1 MQNINIKNSQ
11 DAIKAYSDNANAYS
25 GTKMKTASV
34 DQLDAFEKVEQVQYD
49 RNSSVDT
56 NAQTVMDNFNEYRKD
71 MQEKAKQEQQ
81 EETSDEEQ
89 ARADAR
95 EIARSLTSEEIKKL
109 RMMGVD
115 VASASLS
122 DIEGLVTSMRADAH
136 KDALVN
142 VLAQAQIEE
151 GDVSN
156 LVFTSSGAQIAG
168 TDVKLQVGNKDIL
181 YLLKNRQPLTQET
194 LYKAHYSGQREIAAV
209 DEFGGDTAYAA
220 KQAAQQT
227 ISRPQQ
233 SAGQSVYASGEDG
246 NADSGLQAQLAHV
259 IMQAGFAV
267 DETSMAGANLLLAND
282 IPVTTDSVRAY
293 MQMQSQIGKDIG
305 ELPTAGQAEKRQTQE
320 LVTRAAKLR
329 QDAASIT
336 AEDVAQAVRTERPL
350 TIAALV
356 AAHYDGGRD
365 GQTGGQPVGAYDE
378 TADKGTQSQ
387 DGRSAGSD
395 IQNQTL
401 REVTALRQLEEIRLS
416 MTQSV
421 AVRMLSVDINIDT
434 RELAQVVAK
443 LRNAEA
449 QLTQE
454 MFAKQGVALTEENK
468 AIYQQMQADLQT
480 IGTAPAAR
488 LGVLAGTDA
497 LQSVTVHGFAKLVQ
511 EQHQIGGQAG
521 DMQRRMSDN
530 NVPDGVADI
539 STQTIRRSADFA
551 AMERGYEALGTAPR
565 ADMGDSIRKAF
576 SNIEDILTDM
586 NLPVDEEHTR
596 AVQILGYNRMEITE
610 ENIAQIIE
618 YDRAVNDMLA
628 ACHPNA
634 VLSMIRDGINP
645 LDMTV
650 DELNQTLRDKNYK
663 AGVKETDDFATY
675 LRDVEKR
682 GQISSEE
689 RAGYIGLYRVF
700 KQLEKSGDREAG
712 YLFANNSRLTVRNLI
727 TAMRS
732 RKAAGM
738 EAVVDD
744 SFGMLAD
751 LQTRGEKMDDQIAR
765 AYAGRGGSDGIRT
778 GQIRMGEND
787 EYVSQNEPMAAQEEY
802 KNPWETISDSPTLAQ
817 AEQLLWAN
825 DIEESAQNL
834 EAADYILQGM
844 SAGPEAEAAQ
854 RELVR
859 EQMYPEAE
867 AINHQPSMNFYTF
880 ASQIWKQIGWQDH
893 TKEDA
898 VDAETDAMAKS
909 LAGEE
914 IALPFESELLLKQI
928 EADAD
933 LAQMYADIR
942 QQMVEQMYDRAEE
955 GDITSDQLQG
965 MKVVQAGFRILGAMA
980 GRRQYQLPV
989 ETESGMKVVN
999 LTMQTGGVEARGI
1012 TIRMEAGAYGMLQ
1025 AQIRMDEAGTC
1036 TGEILGGSSEANT
1049 WLAGRTDAFRELL
1062 AGSEYA
1068 DAAVALGESR
1078 AEARAASGEES
1089 KASVVTGESRA
1100 EARAASGEADTQK
1113 LCRAAIFF
1121 VKAMAKLTDI

>member
-11 DAIKAYSDNANAYS
+11 DAIKAYSDSANAYS

-34 DQLDAFEKVEQVQYD
+34 DQLDAFEKVGQVQYD

-122 DIEGLVTSMRADAH
+122 DIEGLVTSMRADAR

-151 GDVSN
+151 GDASN

-209 DEFGGDTAYAA
+209 EEFGGDTAYAA

-259 IMQAGFAV
+259 IMQAGLVV

-293 MQMQSQIGKDIG
+293 MQMQAQIGKDIG
-305 ELPTAGQAEKRQTQE
+305 ELPTSQQAEKRQTQE
-320 LVTRAAKLR
+320 LETRAAKLR
-329 QDAASIT
+329 QDVASIT

-356 AAHYDGGRD
+356 AAHYDGVRD
-365 GQTGGQPVGAYDE
+365 GQTGGQPVGVCDE
-378 TADKGTQSQ
+378 TADKGTRSQ

-395 IQNQTL
+395 VQNQTL

-454 MFAKQGVALTEENK
+454 MFAKQGVAPTEENK
-468 AIYQQMQADLQT
+468 AIYQQMQADLQM

-511 EQHQIGGQAG
+511 EEHQIGGQAG

-586 NLPVDEEHTR
+586 ELPVDEEHTR

-618 YDRAVNDMLA
+618 YDRAVNDMLT

-744 SFGMLAD
+744 SLGMLAD

-765 AYAGRGGSDGIRT
+765 AYAGRVGADGIPT

-787 EYVSQNEPMAAQEEY
+787 EYVSQNEPIAAQEEY

-867 AINHQPSMNFYTF
+867 VINHQPSMNFYTF

-942 QQMVEQMYDRAEE
+942 QQMVEQMYDQAEE
-955 GDITSDQLQG
+955 GNITSDQLQG

-1012 TIRMEAGAYGMLQ
+1012 TIRMAAGVHGMLQ

-1049 WLAGRTDAFRELL
+1049 WLAGQTDAFRELL

-1078 AEARAASGEES
+1078 TAARG
-1089 KASVVTGESRA
+1089 TNG
-1100 EARAASGEADTQK
+1100 GADTQK

>member
-136 KDALVN
+136 KDALAN

-168 TDVKLQVGNKDIL
+168 TDVKLQVENKDIL

-209 DEFGGDTAYAA
+209 EEFGGDTAYAA
-220 KQAAQQT
+220 KQAAQPT

-233 SAGQSVYASGEDG
+233 SAGQSVHASGENG
-246 NADSGLQAQLAHV
+246 NADSGMQAQLAHV

-293 MQMQSQIGKDIG
+293 MQMQAQIGKDIG
-305 ELPTAGQAEKRQTQE
+305 ELPTAQQAEKRQTQE
-320 LVTRAAKLR
+320 LETRAAKLR

-336 AEDVAQAVRTERPL
+336 AEDVAQAVHTERPL

-356 AAHYDGGRD
+356 AAHYDGVRD

-468 AIYQQMQADLQT
+468 VIYQQMQADLQM

-497 LQSVTVHGFAKLVQ
+497 LQSVTVH
-511 EQHQIGGQAG
+511 
-521 DMQRRMSDN
+521 
-530 NVPDGVADI
+530 
-539 STQTIRRSADFA
+539 
-551 AMERGYEALGTAPR
+551 
-565 ADMGDSIRKAF
+565 
-576 SNIEDILTDM
+576 
-586 NLPVDEEHTR
+586 
-596 AVQILGYNRMEITE
+596 
-610 ENIAQIIE
+610 
-618 YDRAVNDMLA
+618 
-628 ACHPNA
+628 
-634 VLSMIRDGINP
+634 
-645 LDMTV
+645 
-650 DELNQTLRDKNYK
+650 
-663 AGVKETDDFATY
+663 
-675 LRDVEKR
+675 
-682 GQISSEE
+682 
-689 RAGYIGLYRVF
+689 
-700 KQLEKSGDREAG
+700 
-712 YLFANNSRLTVRNLI
+712 
-727 TAMRS
+727 
-732 RKAAGM
+732 
-738 EAVVDD
+738 
-744 SFGMLAD
+744 
-751 LQTRGEKMDDQIAR
+751 
-765 AYAGRGGSDGIRT
+765 
-778 GQIRMGEND
+778 
-787 EYVSQNEPMAAQEEY
+787 
-802 KNPWETISDSPTLAQ
+802 
-817 AEQLLWAN
+817 
-825 DIEESAQNL
+825 
-834 EAADYILQGM
+834 
-844 SAGPEAEAAQ
+844 
-854 RELVR
+854 
-859 EQMYPEAE
+859 
-867 AINHQPSMNFYTF
+867 
-880 ASQIWKQIGWQDH
+880 
-893 TKEDA
+893 
-898 VDAETDAMAKS
+898 
-909 LAGEE
+909 
-914 IALPFESELLLKQI
+914 
-928 EADAD
+928 
-933 LAQMYADIR
+933 
-942 QQMVEQMYDRAEE
+942 
-955 GDITSDQLQG
+955 
-965 MKVVQAGFRILGAMA
+965 
-980 GRRQYQLPV
+980 
-989 ETESGMKVVN
+989 
-999 LTMQTGGVEARGI
+999 
-1012 TIRMEAGAYGMLQ
+1012 
-1025 AQIRMDEAGTC
+1025 
-1036 TGEILGGSSEANT
+1036 
-1049 WLAGRTDAFRELL
+1049 
-1062 AGSEYA
+1062 
-1068 DAAVALGESR
+1068 
-1078 AEARAASGEES
+1078 
-1089 KASVVTGESRA
+1089 
-1100 EARAASGEADTQK
+1100 
-1113 LCRAAIFF
+1113 
-1121 VKAMAKLTDI
+1121 

>member
-11 DAIKAYSDNANAYS
+11 DAIKAYSDSANAYS

-34 DQLDAFEKVEQVQYD
+34 DQLDAFEKVGQVQYD

-56 NAQTVMDNFNEYRKD
+56 NAQMVMDNFNEYRKD

-122 DIEGLVTSMRADAH
+122 DIEGLVTSMRADAR

-151 GDVSN
+151 GDASN

-209 DEFGGDTAYAA
+209 DELGGDTAYAA

-259 IMQAGFAV
+259 IMQAGFVV

-293 MQMQSQIGKDIG
+293 MQMQAQIGKDIG
-305 ELPTAGQAEKRQTQE
+305 ELPTAQQAEKRQTQE
-320 LVTRAAKLR
+320 LETRAAKLR

-356 AAHYDGGRD
+356 AAHYDGVRD

-378 TADKGTQSQ
+378 TADKGTQLQ

-434 RELAQVVAK
+434 RELAQV
-443 LRNAEA
+443 
-449 QLTQE
+449 
-454 MFAKQGVALTEENK
+454 
-468 AIYQQMQADLQT
+468 
-480 IGTAPAAR
+480 
-488 LGVLAGTDA
+488 
-497 LQSVTVHGFAKLVQ
+497 FAKLVQ
-511 EQHQIGGQAG
+511 EEHQIGGQAG

-539 STQTIRRSADFA
+539 STQTIRRSVDFA

-586 NLPVDEEHTR
+586 ELPVDEEHTR

-765 AYAGRGGSDGIRT
+765 AYAGRVGADGNWT
-778 GQIRMGEND
+778 GQLRMGEKD
-787 EYVSQNEPMAAQEEY
+787 EYMSRNEPMAAQEEY
-802 KNPWETISDSPTLAQ
+802 KNPWEKISDSPMLAQ
-817 AEQLLWAN
+817 AEQLLQAN

-844 SAGPEAEAAQ
+844 SVGPEAEA
-854 RELVR
+854 V
-859 EQMYPEAE
+859 
-867 AINHQPSMNFYTF
+867 NHQASMNFYTF
-880 ASQIWKQIGWQDH
+880 ASQVWKQIGWQDH

-909 LAGEE
+909 LTGEE
-914 IALPFESELLLKQI
+914 IALPFESEMLLKQI

-942 QQMVEQMYDRAEE
+942 QQMVEQMYDQAEE
-955 GDITSDQLQG
+955 GNITSDQLQG

-1012 TIRMEAGAYGMLQ
+1012 TIRMAAGVHGMLQ

-1049 WLAGRTDAFRELL
+1049 WLAGQTDAFRELL

-1078 AEARAASGEES
+1078 TAARG
-1089 KASVVTGESRA
+1089 TNG
-1100 EARAASGEADTQK
+1100 GADTQK

>member
-136 KDALVN
+136 KDALAN

-194 LYKAHYSGQREIAAV
+194 LYKAHYSGQRAIAAV
-209 DEFGGDTAYAA
+209 EEFGGDTAYAA

-227 ISRPQQ
+227 ISKPQQ
-233 SAGQSVYASGEDG
+233 SAGQSVYASGGDG

-293 MQMQSQIGKDIG
+293 MQMQAQIGKDIG

-320 LVTRAAKLR
+320 LETRAAKLR

-356 AAHYDGGRD
+356 AAHYDGVRD

-387 DGRSAGSD
+387 DGRSTGSD
-395 IQNQTL
+395 VQNQTL

-454 MFAKQGVALTEENK
+454 MFAKQGVAPTEENK

-511 EQHQIGGQAG
+511 EEHQIGGQAG

-539 STQTIRRSADFA
+539 STQTIRRSVDFA

-610 ENIAQIIE
+610 KNIAQIIE

-650 DELNQTLRDKNYK
+650 DELNQTLRNKNYK

-765 AYAGRGGSDGIRT
+765 AYAGRVGADGIPT

-942 QQMVEQMYDRAEE
+942 QQMVEQIYDRAEE

-1012 TIRMEAGAYGMLQ
+1012 TIRMAAGVHGMLQ

-1049 WLAGRTDAFRELL
+1049 WLAGQTDAFRELL

-1078 AEARAASGEES
+1078 TAARG
-1089 KASVVTGESRA
+1089 TNG
-1100 EARAASGEADTQK
+1100 GADTQK

>member
-11 DAIKAYSDNANAYS
+11 DAIKAYSDSANAYS

-136 KDALVN
+136 KDALAN

-181 YLLKNRQPLTQET
+181 YLLKNWQPLTQET
-194 LYKAHYSGQREIAAV
+194 LYKAHYSGQRAIAAV

-293 MQMQSQIGKDIG
+293 MQMQAQIGKDIG
-305 ELPTAGQAEKRQTQE
+305 ELPTSQQAEKRQTQE
-320 LVTRAAKLR
+320 LETRAAKLR

-336 AEDVAQAVRTERPL
+336 AEDVTQAVRTERPL

-356 AAHYDGGRD
+356 AAHYDGVRD

-378 TADKGTQSQ
+378 TADKGTQLQ

-454 MFAKQGVALTEENK
+454 MFAKQGVAPTEENK

-511 EQHQIGGQAG
+511 EERQIGGQAG

-682 GQISSEE
+682 GQISAEE

-765 AYAGRGGSDGIRT
+765 AYAGRGGADG
-778 GQIRMGEND
+778 IRMGEND

-802 KNPWETISDSPTLAQ
+802 KNPWEIISDSPTLAQ

-844 SAGPEAEAAQ
+844 SAGPEAEA
-854 RELVR
+854 
-859 EQMYPEAE
+859 
-867 AINHQPSMNFYTF
+867 INHQPSMNFYTF

-898 VDAETDAMAKS
+898 VEAETDAMAKS

-955 GDITSDQLQG
+955 GNITSDQLQG

>member
-11 DAIKAYSDNANAYS
+11 DAIKAYSDSANAYS

-115 VASASLS
+115 VDSASLS

-136 KDALVN
+136 KDALAN

-209 DEFGGDTAYAA
+209 EEFGGDTAYAA

-293 MQMQSQIGKDIG
+293 MQMQAQIGKDIG

-320 LVTRAAKLR
+320 LETRAAKLR

-336 AEDVAQAVRTERPL
+336 AEDVAQAVHTERPL

-356 AAHYDGGRD
+356 AAHYDGVRD

-387 DGRSAGSD
+387 DGWSTGSD

-454 MFAKQGVALTEENK
+454 MFAKQGVAPTEENK

-511 EQHQIGGQAG
+511 EEHQIGGQAG

-586 NLPVDEEHTR
+586 ELPVDEEHTR
-596 AVQILGYNRMEITE
+596 AVQILGYNRMDITE
-610 ENIAQIIE
+610 GNIAQIIE

-650 DELNQTLRDKNYK
+650 DELNQTLRNKNYK

-682 GQISSEE
+682 GQISAEE

-765 AYAGRGGSDGIRT
+765 AYAGRVGSDGIRT

-802 KNPWETISDSPTLAQ
+802 KNPWETISDSTTLAQ

-834 EAADYILQGM
+834 EAADYILRGM

-867 AINHQPSMNFYTF
+867 VINHRPSMNFYTF

-955 GDITSDQLQG
+955 GNITSDQLQG

-980 GRRQYQLPV
+980 DRRQYQLPV

-1025 AQIRMDEAGTC
+1025 AQIRMDEAETC

-1078 AEARAASGEES
+1078 TANGGES
-1089 KASVVTGESRA
+1089 KAPVVTGENRTA
-1100 EARAASGEADTQK
+1100 VRTANGGADTQK

-1121 VKAMAKLTDI
+1121 VKAMAELTDI

>member
-115 VASASLS
+115 VDSASLS

-136 KDALVN
+136 KDALAN

-156 LVFTSSGAQIAG
+156 LIFTSSGAQIAG
-168 TDVKLQVGNKDIL
+168 TDAKLQVGNKDIL

-220 KQAAQQT
+220 KQDAQQT
-227 ISRPQQ
+227 ISKPQQ
-233 SAGQSVYASGEDG
+233 SAGQSVYTPGEDG

-259 IMQAGFAV
+259 IMQAGFTV

-293 MQMQSQIGKDIG
+293 MQMQAQIGKNIG
-305 ELPTAGQAEKRQTQE
+305 ELPTAQQAEKRQTQE
-320 LVTRAAKLR
+320 LETRAAKLR
-329 QDAASIT
+329 QDAASIA

-356 AAHYDGGRD
+356 AAHYDGVRD

-378 TADKGTQSQ
+378 TADKGTQLQ

-468 AIYQQMQADLQT
+468 VIYQQMQADLQT

-511 EQHQIGGQAG
+511 EEHQIGGQAG

-586 NLPVDEEHTR
+586 ELPVDEEHTR

-650 DELNQTLRDKNYK
+650 DELNQTLRNKNYK

-689 RAGYIGLYRVF
+689 RAGYIGLYRVL

-765 AYAGRGGSDGIRT
+765 AYAGRVGADG
-778 GQIRMGEND
+778 IRMGEID
-787 EYVSQNEPMAAQEEY
+787 ESVSQNEPMAAQEEY

-854 RELVR
+854 RELVH

-867 AINHQPSMNFYTF
+867 AINHQSSMNFYAF
-880 ASQIWKQIGWQDH
+880 ASQVWKQIGWQDH

-955 GDITSDQLQG
+955 GNITSDQLQG

-980 GRRQYQLPV
+980 DRRQYQLPV

-999 LTMQTGGVEARGI
+999 LTMQTGGAEARGI
-1012 TIRMEAGAYGMLQ
+1012 TIRMETGAYGMLQ

-1078 AEARAASGEES
+1078 TEARAASGEER
-1089 KASVVTGESRA
+1089 KAPVVTGESRA

>member
-136 KDALVN
+136 KDALAN

-194 LYKAHYSGQREIAAV
+194 LYKAHYSGQRAIAAV
-209 DEFGGDTAYAA
+209 EEFGGDTAYAA

-259 IMQAGFAV
+259 IMQAGLVV

-293 MQMQSQIGKDIG
+293 MQMQAQIGKDIG
-305 ELPTAGQAEKRQTQE
+305 ELPTSQQAEKRQTQE
-320 LVTRAAKLR
+320 LETRAAKLR
-329 QDAASIT
+329 QDVASIT

-356 AAHYDGGRD
+356 AAHYDGVRD
-365 GQTGGQPVGAYDE
+365 GQTGGQPVGVCDE
-378 TADKGTQSQ
+378 TADKGTRSQ

-395 IQNQTL
+395 VQNQTL

-454 MFAKQGVALTEENK
+454 MFAKQGVAPTEENK
-468 AIYQQMQADLQT
+468 AIYQQMQADLQM

-511 EQHQIGGQAG
+511 EEHQIGGQAG

-586 NLPVDEEHTR
+586 ELPVDEEHTR

-618 YDRAVNDMLA
+618 YDRAVNDMLT

-712 YLFANNSRLTVRNLI
+712 YLFANNGRLTVRNLI

-744 SFGMLAD
+744 SLGMLAD

-765 AYAGRGGSDGIRT
+765 AYAGRVGADGIPT

-787 EYVSQNEPMAAQEEY
+787 EYVSQNEPIAAQEEY

-817 AEQLLWAN
+817 AEQLLQAN

-867 AINHQPSMNFYTF
+867 VINHQPSMNFYTF

-942 QQMVEQMYDRAEE
+942 QQMVEQMYDQAEE
-955 GDITSDQLQG
+955 GNITSDQLQG

-1012 TIRMEAGAYGMLQ
+1012 TIRMAAGVHGMLQ

-1049 WLAGRTDAFRELL
+1049 WLAGQTDAFRELL

-1078 AEARAASGEES
+1078 TAARG
-1089 KASVVTGESRA
+1089 TNG
-1100 EARAASGEADTQK
+1100 GADTQK

>member
-11 DAIKAYSDNANAYS
+11 DAIKAYSDSANAYS

-95 EIARSLTSEEIKKL
+95 EIARSLTSEEIKTL

-136 KDALVN
+136 KDALAN

-209 DEFGGDTAYAA
+209 EEFGGDTAYAA
-220 KQAAQQT
+220 KQAAQQ
-227 ISRPQQ
+227 IVSKPQQ
-233 SAGQSVYASGEDG
+233 SAGQSVHASGEDG

-267 DETSMAGANLLLAND
+267 DETSMVGANLLLAND

-293 MQMQSQIGKDIG
+293 MQMQAQIGKDIG

-320 LVTRAAKLR
+320 LETRAAKLR

-336 AEDVAQAVRTERPL
+336 AEDVAQAVHTERPL

-356 AAHYDGGRD
+356 AAHYDGVRD
-365 GQTGGQPVGAYDE
+365 GQSGGQPVEAYDE
-378 TADKGTQSQ
+378 TADKDTQLQ

-454 MFAKQGVALTEENK
+454 MFAKQGVAPTEENK

-511 EQHQIGGQAG
+511 EEHQIGGQAG

-539 STQTIRRSADFA
+539 STQTIRRSVDFA

-650 DELNQTLRDKNYK
+650 DELNQTLRNKNYK

-765 AYAGRGGSDGIRT
+765 AYAGRVGADGIRT

-834 EAADYILQGM
+834 EAAAYILQGM

-859 EQMYPEAE
+859 EQMYPEVV
-867 AINHQPSMNFYTF
+867 NHQASMNFYTF

-955 GDITSDQLQG
+955 GNITSDQLQG

-1078 AEARAASGEES
+1078 AEVRAMSGEES
-1089 KASVVTGESRA
+1089 KASVVTGESHA

>member
-11 DAIKAYSDNANAYS
+11 DAIKAYSDSANAYS

-34 DQLDAFEKVEQVQYD
+34 DQLDAFEKVGQVQYD

-81 EETSDEEQ
+81 EETSDEDQ

-95 EIARSLTSEEIKKL
+95 EIARSLTSEELKKL

-136 KDALVN
+136 KDALAN

-209 DEFGGDTAYAA
+209 EEFGGDTAYAA
-220 KQAAQQT
+220 KQAAQQ
-227 ISRPQQ
+227 IVSKPQQ
-233 SAGQSVYASGEDG
+233 SAGQSVHASGEDG

-293 MQMQSQIGKDIG
+293 MQMQTQIGKDIG
-305 ELPTAGQAEKRQTQE
+305 ELPTAQQAEKRQTQE
-320 LVTRAAKLR
+320 LETRAAKLR

-336 AEDVAQAVRTERPL
+336 AEDVAQAVRAERPI

-356 AAHYDGGRD
+356 AAHDDGMRD
-365 GQTGGQPVGAYDE
+365 GQTGGQPVEAYDE

-454 MFAKQGVALTEENK
+454 MFAKQGVAPTEENK

-497 LQSVTVHGFAKLVQ
+497 LQSVTVPGFAKLVQ
-511 EQHQIGGQAG
+511 EENQIGGQAG
-521 DMQRRMSDN
+521 EMQRRMSDN
-530 NVPDGVADI
+530 NVPDGMADI

-596 AVQILGYNRMEITE
+596 AIQILGYNRTEITE

-712 YLFANNSRLTVRNLI
+712 YLFAKNSRLTVRNLI

-732 RKAAGM
+732 RKDAGM

-765 AYAGRGGSDGIRT
+765 AYAGRVGADGIRT

-787 EYVSQNEPMAAQEEY
+787 ESVSQNEPMAAQEEY
-802 KNPWETISDSPTLAQ
+802 KNPWEKISDSPALAQ
-817 AEQLLWAN
+817 AEQLLWVN

-859 EQMYPEAE
+859 GQMYPEAV
-867 AINHQPSMNFYTF
+867 NHQASINFYTF
-880 ASQIWKQIGWQDH
+880 ALQIWKQIGWQDH
-893 TKEDA
+893 TKDDA

-955 GDITSDQLQG
+955 GNITSEQLQG

-1012 TIRMEAGAYGMLQ
+1012 TIRMAAGAYGMLQ

-1078 AEARAASGEES
+1078 VAARAASGEES
-1089 KASVVTGESRA
+1089 KAPVVTGESRA

>member
-11 DAIKAYSDNANAYS
+11 DAIKAYSDSANAYS

-136 KDALVN
+136 KDALANMLV
-142 VLAQAQIEE
+142 QAQIEE

-194 LYKAHYSGQREIAAV
+194 LYKAHYSGQRAIAAV
-209 DEFGGDTAYAA
+209 EEFRGDTAYAA

-227 ISRPQQ
+227 ISKPQQ

-293 MQMQSQIGKDIG
+293 MQMQAQIGKDIG
-305 ELPTAGQAEKRQTQE
+305 ELPTAQQAEKRQTQE
-320 LVTRAAKLR
+320 LETRAAKLR

-336 AEDVAQAVRTERPL
+336 AEDVAQAIRTERPL

-356 AAHYDGGRD
+356 AAHYDGVRD

-421 AVRMLSVDINIDT
+421 AVQMLSVDINIDT

-454 MFAKQGVALTEENK
+454 MFAKQGVAPTEENK
-468 AIYQQMQADLQT
+468 AIYQQMQTDLQT
-480 IGTAPAAR
+480 IGAASAVR
-488 LGVLAGTDA
+488 LGVLIGTDA

-511 EQHQIGGQAG
+511 EENQIGGQAG

-586 NLPVDEEHTR
+586 ELPVDEEHTR

-610 ENIAQIIE
+610 KNIAQIIE

-650 DELNQTLRDKNYK
+650 DELNQTLRNKNYK

-765 AYAGRGGSDGIRT
+765 AYAGRVGADGIRT

-844 SAGPEAEAAQ
+844 SAGSEAEAAQ

-859 EQMYPEAE
+859 EQMYPEVV
-867 AINHQPSMNFYTF
+867 NHQASMNFYTF

-955 GDITSDQLQG
+955 GNITSDQLQG

-980 GRRQYQLPV
+980 DRRQYQLPV

-1078 AEARAASGEES
+1078 AEALAASGEER
-1089 KASVVTGESRA
+1089 KAPVVTGESRA
-1100 EARAASGEADTQK
+1100 EALAASGEADTQK

>member
-136 KDALVN
+136 KDALAN

-168 TDVKLQVGNKDIL
+168 TDVKLQVENKDIL

-209 DEFGGDTAYAA
+209 EEFGGDTAYAA
-220 KQAAQQT
+220 KQAAQPT

-233 SAGQSVYASGEDG
+233 SAGQSVHASGENG
-246 NADSGLQAQLAHV
+246 NADSGMQAQLAHV

-293 MQMQSQIGKDIG
+293 MQMQAQIGKDIG
-305 ELPTAGQAEKRQTQE
+305 ELPTAQQAEKRQTQE
-320 LVTRAAKLR
+320 LETRAAKLR

-356 AAHYDGGRD
+356 AAQYDGVRD
-365 GQTGGQPVGAYDE
+365 GQLVGAYDE
-378 TADKGTQSQ
+378 TADKSIQLQDSRIAGT
-387 DGRSAGSD
+387 D

-443 LRNAEA
+443 LRNAEE
-449 QLTQE
+449 QLMQE
-454 MFAKQGVALTEENK
+454 MFAKQGVAPTEENK

-480 IGTAPAAR
+480 IGAAPAAR

-497 LQSVTVHGFAKLVQ
+497 PQSVTVHGFAKLVQ
-511 EQHQIGGQAG
+511 EENQIGGQAG

-530 NVPDGVADI
+530 NVPDGMADI
-539 STQTIRRSADFA
+539 TTQTIRRSADFA

-586 NLPVDEEHTR
+586 ELPVDEEHTR

-610 ENIAQIIE
+610 KNIVQIIE

-765 AYAGRGGSDGIRT
+765 AYAGRVGADGIPT

-802 KNPWETISDSPTLAQ
+802 KNPWEKISDSPMLAQ
-817 AEQLLWAN
+817 AEQLLQAN

-844 SAGPEAEAAQ
+844 SVGPEAEA
-854 RELVR
+854 V
-859 EQMYPEAE
+859 
-867 AINHQPSMNFYTF
+867 NHQASMNFYAF
-880 ASQIWKQIGWQDH
+880 ASQVWKQIGWQDH

-1012 TIRMEAGAYGMLQ
+1012 TIRMAAGVHGMLQ

-1078 AEARAASGEES
+1078 TAARG
-1089 KASVVTGESRA
+1089 TNG
-1100 EARAASGEADTQK
+1100 GADTQK

>member
-11 DAIKAYSDNANAYS
+11 DVIKAYSDSANTYS

-34 DQLDAFEKVEQVQYD
+34 DRLDAFEKVGQVQYD

-71 MQEKAKQEQQ
+71 MQEKAKQEQR
-81 EETSDEEQ
+81 EETDSQEQ

-95 EIARSLTSEEIKKL
+95 EIARSLTPEEIKKL

-136 KDALVN
+136 KDVLAN
-142 VLAQAQIEE
+142 VLAQAQIGE

-181 YLLKNRQPLTQET
+181 YLLRNRQPLTQET
-194 LYKAHYSGQREIAAV
+194 LYKAHYSGQREIAMV
-209 DEFGGDTAYAA
+209 EEFGGDTAYVA

-227 ISRPQQ
+227 ISKPQQ
-233 SAGQSVYASGEDG
+233 SAEQSVHASGENG
-246 NADSGLQAQLAHV
+246 NADSGMQAQLAHV
-259 IMQAGFAV
+259 IMQAGFVV

-293 MQMQSQIGKDIG
+293 MQMQTQIGKDIG
-305 ELPTAGQAEKRQTQE
+305 ELPTAGQAEKLPTQE
-320 LVTRAAKLR
+320 LETRAAKLR
-329 QDAASIT
+329 QDVASIT

-350 TIAALV
+350 TIAAMV
-356 AAHYDGGRD
+356 AAQYDGVRD
-365 GQTGGQPVGAYDE
+365 GQSVGAYDE
-378 TADKGTQSQ
+378 TADKGIQLQ
-387 DGRSAGSD
+387 DSRIAGTD

-443 LRNAEA
+443 LRNAEE

-454 MFAKQGVALTEENK
+454 MFAKQGVAPTEENK

-480 IGTAPAAR
+480 IGAAPAAR

-497 LQSVTVHGFAKLVQ
+497 PQSVTVHGFAKLVQ
-511 EQHQIGGQAG
+511 EENQIGGQAG

-530 NVPDGVADI
+530 NVLDGMADI
-539 STQTIRRSADFA
+539 TTQTIRRSADFA

-576 SNIEDILTDM
+576 LNIEDILTDM
-586 NLPVDEEHTR
+586 DLPVDEEHTR

-618 YDRAVNDMLA
+618 HDRAVNDMLA

-682 GQISSEE
+682 GQISAEE

-765 AYAGRGGSDGIRT
+765 AYAGRVGADGIRT

-787 EYVSQNEPMAAQEEY
+787 ESVSQNEPMAVQEEY
-802 KNPWETISDSPTLAQ
+802 KNPWEKISDSPMLAQ
-817 AEQLLWAN
+817 AEQLLQAN

-844 SAGPEAEAAQ
+844 SVGPEAEA
-854 RELVR
+854 V
-859 EQMYPEAE
+859 
-867 AINHQPSMNFYTF
+867 NHQASMNFYTF
-880 ASQIWKQIGWQDH
+880 ASQVWKQIGWQDH

-909 LAGEE
+909 LTGEE
-914 IALPFESELLLKQI
+914 IALPFESEMLLKQI

-942 QQMVEQMYDRAEE
+942 QQMVEQMYDQAEE
-955 GDITSDQLQG
+955 GNITSDQLQG

-1012 TIRMEAGAYGMLQ
+1012 TIRMAAGVHGMLQ

-1049 WLAGRTDAFRELL
+1049 WLAGQTDAYRELL

-1078 AEARAASGEES
+1078 TAARG
-1089 KASVVTGESRA
+1089 TNG
-1100 EARAASGEADTQK
+1100 GADTQK

>member
-11 DAIKAYSDNANAYS
+11 DAIKAYSDSANAYS

-81 EETSDEEQ
+81 EETSDEDQ

-136 KDALVN
+136 KDALAN

-151 GDVSN
+151 GDISN

-209 DEFGGDTAYAA
+209 EEFGRDTAYAA
-220 KQAAQQT
+220 KQAAQQ
-227 ISRPQQ
+227 IVSKPQQ
-233 SAGQSVYASGEDG
+233 SAGQSVYTPGEDG

-293 MQMQSQIGKDIG
+293 MQMKTQIGKDIG
-305 ELPTAGQAEKRQTQE
+305 ELPTVQQAEKRQTQE
-320 LVTRAAKLR
+320 LETRAAKLR

-336 AEDVAQAVRTERPL
+336 AEDVAQAVRTERPI

-356 AAHYDGGRD
+356 AAHYDGARD

-387 DGRSAGSD
+387 DDRSAGSD

-421 AVRMLSVDINIDT
+421 TVRMLSVDINIDT

-454 MFAKQGVALTEENK
+454 MFAKQGVAPTEENK

-511 EQHQIGGQAG
+511 EENQIGGQAG

-596 AVQILGYNRMEITE
+596 AVQILGYNRTEITE

-650 DELNQTLRDKNYK
+650 DELNQTLRNKNYE

-682 GQISSEE
+682 GQISAEE

-738 EAVVDD
+738 EVVVDD

-765 AYAGRGGSDGIRT
+765 AYAGRVGADDIPI

-802 KNPWETISDSPTLAQ
+802 KNPWETISDSPALAQ

-859 EQMYPEAE
+859 GQMHPEAV
-867 AINHQPSMNFYTF
+867 NHQASMNFYTF

-955 GDITSDQLQG
+955 GNITSDQMQG

-999 LTMQTGGVEARGI
+999 LTMQTGGAEARGI

-1078 AEARAASGEES
+1078 TEARAASGEES
-1089 KASVVTGESRA
+1089 KAPVVTGESRA
-1100 EARAASGEADTQK
+1100 EARVASGEADTQK
-1113 LCRAAIFF
+1113 LCRTAIFF

>member
-11 DAIKAYSDNANAYS
+11 DAIKAYSDSANAYS

-81 EETSDEEQ
+81 EETTDEEQ

-136 KDALVN
+136 KDVLAN

-194 LYKAHYSGQREIAAV
+194 LYKAHYSGQRAIAAV
-209 DEFGGDTAYAA
+209 EEFGGDTAYAA

-246 NADSGLQAQLAHV
+246 NADFGLQAQLAHV

-293 MQMQSQIGKDIG
+293 MQMQAQIGKDIG
-305 ELPTAGQAEKRQTQE
+305 ELPTAQQAEKRQTQE
-320 LVTRAAKLR
+320 LETRAAKLR

-356 AAHYDGGRD
+356 AAHYDGVRD
-365 GQTGGQPVGAYDE
+365 GQTGGQPVGAYDK

-395 IQNQTL
+395 VQNQTL

-454 MFAKQGVALTEENK
+454 MFAKQGVAPTEENK
-468 AIYQQMQADLQT
+468 AIYQRMQADLQT

-511 EQHQIGGQAG
+511 EEHQIGGQAG

-530 NVPDGVADI
+530 NVPDGMADI
-539 STQTIRRSADFA
+539 TTQTIRRSADFA

-586 NLPVDEEHTR
+586 GLPVDEEHTR
-596 AVQILGYNRMEITE
+596 AVQILGYNRMEITG

-650 DELNQTLRDKNYK
+650 DELNQTLRNKNYK
-663 AGVKETDDFATY
+663 AGVKEIDDFATY

-700 KQLEKSGDREAG
+700 KQLEKSGDQEAG

-765 AYAGRGGSDGIRT
+765 AYAGRVGADGTRT
-778 GQIRMGEND
+778 GQLRMGEND

-802 KNPWETISDSPTLAQ
+802 KNPWEKISDSPTLAQ

-859 EQMYPEAE
+859 EQMYPEVV
-867 AINHQPSMNFYTF
+867 NHQASMNFYTF

-909 LAGEE
+909 LAGGE

-955 GDITSDQLQG
+955 GNITSDQLQG

-980 GRRQYQLPV
+980 DRRQYQLPV

-999 LTMQTGGVEARGI
+999 LTMQTGGAEARGI

-1078 AEARAASGEES
+1078 AASGGES
-1089 KASVVTGESRA
+1089 KAPVVTGENRTA
-1100 EARAASGEADTQK
+1100 VRAANGGADTQK

>member
-11 DAIKAYSDNANAYS
+11 DAIKAYSDSANAYS

-115 VASASLS
+115 VDSASLS

-136 KDALVN
+136 KDALAN

-194 LYKAHYSGQREIAAV
+194 LYKAHYSGQRAIAAV
-209 DEFGGDTAYAA
+209 EEFGGGTAYAA

-233 SAGQSVYASGEDG
+233 SAGQSVYIPGKDG

-293 MQMQSQIGKDIG
+293 MQMQAQIGKDIG
-305 ELPTAGQAEKRQTQE
+305 ELPTSQQAEKRQTQE
-320 LVTRAAKLR
+320 LETRAAKLR

-336 AEDVAQAVRTERPL
+336 AEDVAQAVRMERPL

-356 AAHYDGGRD
+356 AAHNDGVRD

-378 TADKGTQSQ
+378 TADKGTQLQ

-443 LRNAEA
+443 LRNAET

-454 MFAKQGVALTEENK
+454 MFAKQGVAPTEENK

-488 LGVLAGTDA
+488 LGVLAGTDV

-511 EQHQIGGQAG
+511 EEHQIGGQAG
-521 DMQRRMSDN
+521 DMQRWMSDN

-586 NLPVDEEHTR
+586 ELPVDEEHTR

-610 ENIAQIIE
+610 KNIAQIIE

-650 DELNQTLRDKNYK
+650 DELNQTLRNKNYK

-765 AYAGRGGSDGIRT
+765 AYAGRVGADGIPT

-787 EYVSQNEPMAAQEEY
+787 EYVSQNEPMAVQEEY

-859 EQMYPEAE
+859 EQMYPEVV
-867 AINHQPSMNFYTF
+867 NHQPSMNFYTF
-880 ASQIWKQIGWQDH
+880 ASQVWKQIGWQDH

-909 LAGEE
+909 LDGEE

-955 GDITSDQLQG
+955 ENITSDQLQG

-980 GRRQYQLPV
+980 DRRQYQIPV

-1036 TGEILGGSSEANT
+1036 TGEILGGSSESNT

-1089 KASVVTGESRA
+1089 KAPVVTGESRA
-1100 EARAASGEADTQK
+1100 EAQAASGEADTQK

>member
-1 MQNINIKNSQ
+1 
-11 DAIKAYSDNANAYS
+11 
-25 GTKMKTASV
+25 
-34 DQLDAFEKVEQVQYD
+34 
-49 RNSSVDT
+49 
-56 NAQTVMDNFNEYRKD
+56 
-71 MQEKAKQEQQ
+71 
-81 EETSDEEQ
+81 
-89 ARADAR
+89 
-95 EIARSLTSEEIKKL
+95 
-109 RMMGVD
+109 
-115 VASASLS
+115 
-122 DIEGLVTSMRADAH
+122 
-136 KDALVN
+136 
-142 VLAQAQIEE
+142 
-151 GDVSN
+151 
-156 LVFTSSGAQIAG
+156 
-168 TDVKLQVGNKDIL
+168 
-181 YLLKNRQPLTQET
+181 
-194 LYKAHYSGQREIAAV
+194 
-209 DEFGGDTAYAA
+209 
-220 KQAAQQT
+220 
-227 ISRPQQ
+227 
-233 SAGQSVYASGEDG
+233 
-246 NADSGLQAQLAHV
+246 
-259 IMQAGFAV
+259 
-267 DETSMAGANLLLAND
+267 
-282 IPVTTDSVRAY
+282 
-293 MQMQSQIGKDIG
+293 
-305 ELPTAGQAEKRQTQE
+305 
-320 LVTRAAKLR
+320 
-329 QDAASIT
+329 
-336 AEDVAQAVRTERPL
+336 
-350 TIAALV
+350 
-356 AAHYDGGRD
+356 
-365 GQTGGQPVGAYDE
+365 
-378 TADKGTQSQ
+378 
-387 DGRSAGSD
+387 
-395 IQNQTL
+395 
-401 REVTALRQLEEIRLS
+401 

-443 LRNAEA
+443 LRNAET

-454 MFAKQGVALTEENK
+454 MFAKQGVAPTEENK

-488 LGVLAGTDA
+488 LGVLAGTDV

-511 EQHQIGGQAG
+511 EEHQIGGQAG
-521 DMQRRMSDN
+521 DMQRWMSDN

-586 NLPVDEEHTR
+586 ELPVDEEHTR

-610 ENIAQIIE
+610 KNIAQIIE

-650 DELNQTLRDKNYK
+650 DELNQTLRNKNYK

-765 AYAGRGGSDGIRT
+765 AYAGRVGADGIPT

-787 EYVSQNEPMAAQEEY
+787 EYVSQNEPMAVQEEY

-859 EQMYPEAE
+859 EQMYPEVV
-867 AINHQPSMNFYTF
+867 NHQASMNFYTF
-880 ASQIWKQIGWQDH
+880 ASQVWKQIGWQDH

-909 LAGEE
+909 LDGEE

-955 GDITSDQLQG
+955 ENITSDQLQG

-980 GRRQYQLPV
+980 DRRQYQIPV

-1036 TGEILGGSSEANT
+1036 TGEILGGSSESNT

-1089 KASVVTGESRA
+1089 KAPVVTGESRA
-1100 EARAASGEADTQK
+1100 EAQAASGEADTQK